1 MARQRDNTGQ
11 HGPIDKDTKM
21 ASPSENNEKQATSQ
35 RETQDFAQHTPMMQQ
50 YLGIKAQHP
59 NTLLF
64 YRMGDFYELFFDDA
78 DRAAQLLGI
87 TLTTRGQS
95 NQQPVRMAGVP
106 VHSVDQY
113 LARLVKAGES
123 VAICE
128 QMGEAG
134 VNRAPIERKVIRVV
148 TPGTLTDS
156 GLLPERE
163 ERCLAAVAPAEL
175 PGRMAVAWMSVAS
188 GSCLAC
194 DLHLADL
201 AAHLQAMQCV
211 ELLVPE
217 SLAPKLASL
226 LADSVACTRLA
237 DWHFEAARAG
247 RRLRERLGVQSL
259 EGFEIGHSPGLQ
271 AASCAL
277 IDYAARSTGLE
288 DDGQVSYLQGIR
300 LWRSEAYMV
309 VDPVA
314 RRNLELTTT
323 LQGEST
329 PTLLSRLDRC
339 STSAG
344 SRLLRHRIL
353 NPVRD
358 LGLIASRQRQLE
370 EAAGLLETNAQ
381 TLLAG
386 LADFERI
393 ATRIALASIRPRE
406 LVALRQGLAK
416 LPGLAGHLG
425 EAFAE
430 ECAALRVD
438 PRIVELLGQ
447 RLSEEPPA
455 TLRDGGVIREG
466 FDADLDELRSLDR
479 DSGQFLAAY
488 EQRER
493 ERSGI
498 ANLKVGYNAVHGY
511 FIEVSQGQLARI
523 PSDYRRRQTLKNAE
537 RFITPELKTF
547 EDRAV
552 SARERALAR
561 ERQLYEDLL
570 RELQNHVLALQKAGQ
585 AVACVDLAFALAA
598 RAIASRWCKPE
609 FEPTPMLRVEQGRHP
624 VLEDVVEAF
633 TPNDCMLDARQTMAV
648 ITGPNMG
655 GKSTFMRQNALIV
668 LMAHCGFLVPAQR
681 CVLGVFDRI
690 FTRVGASDD
699 LAGGRSTF
707 MVEMT
712 EAAAILHHASERSL
726 VVMDEIGRGTST
738 YDGLALAQA
747 IAERLATTN
756 RSLALFATHYFEL
769 TRLAAQKAGV
779 VNLHLA
785 AIEHRGTIRFL
796 HQVREGPASR
806 SYGIQVARLAGLP
819 TAVTRRATQILEGF
833 ERMRQESLTQP
844 DLFLDL
850 PNISDS
856 SPPGLENG
864 EAPVQE
870 ERTAAEQDSAIA
882 QILATTDADALTPRE
897 ALELIYRL
905 KALSPLRPEAPSTPA
920 RSHPG

>member
-1 MARQRDNTGQ
+1 MRNSSESNAE
-11 HGPIDKDTKM
+11 K
-21 ASPSENNEKQATSQ
+21 AVSPEGRPVFPVDLSK
-35 RETQDFAQHTPMMQQ
+35 HTPMMAQ
-50 YLGIKAQHP
+50 YLSIKAQHP
-59 NTLLF
+59 STLLF

-78 DRAAQLLGI
+78 DRAARLLGI

-128 QMGEAG
+128 QIGEAG
-134 VNRAPIERKVIRVV
+134 ANRAPIERKVVRVV

-163 ERCLAAVAPAEL
+163 ERCLAAVALAEL
-175 PGRMAVAWMSVAS
+175 KGRVAVAWMSVAS
-188 GSCLAC
+188 GACLAC
-194 DLHLADL
+194 DLDLADL

-217 SLAPKLASL
+217 SLAPKLASG

-259 EGFEIGHSPGLQ
+259 EGFEIEHSPGLQ

-277 IDYAARSTGLE
+277 IDYAARSTGLQ
-288 DDGQVSYLQGIR
+288 DDGEMPYLQGIR
-300 LWRSEAYMV
+300 LWRGEAYMV
-309 VDPVA
+309 VDSVA

-323 LQGEST
+323 LQGESA
-329 PTLLSRLDRC
+329 PTLLSKLDQC

-358 LGLIASRQRQLE
+358 LALIRSRQRQLE
-370 EAAGLLETNAQ
+370 EAAGLLETNAE

-406 LVALRQGLAK
+406 LVALREGLAK
-416 LPGLAGHLG
+416 LPGLVGLLG

-430 ECAALRVD
+430 ERAALQVN
-438 PRIVELLGQ
+438 PRLVELLIQ
-447 RLSEEPPA
+447 RLSEEPPT

-466 FDADLDELRSLDR
+466 FDTDLDELRGLDR

-498 ANLKVGYNAVHGY
+498 TNLKVGYNAVHGY
-511 FIEVSQGQLARI
+511 FIEVSQGQLGRI
-523 PSDYRRRQTLKNAE
+523 PNDYRRRQTLKNAE
-537 RFITPELKTF
+537 RFITSELKNF
-547 EDRAV
+547 EDRAL
-552 SARERALAR
+552 SSRERALAR
-561 ERQLYEDLL
+561 EKHLYEDLL
-570 RELQNHVLALQKAGQ
+570 QELQSEVLALQKAGQ
-585 AVACVDLAFALAA
+585 AIACVDLACALAT
-598 RAIASRWCKPE
+598 RAIALRWCKPE
-609 FEPTPMLRVEQGRHP
+609 FESVPMLRVEQGRHP
-624 VLEDVVEAF
+624 VLEDMVEAF
-633 TPNDCMLDARQTMAV
+633 TPNDCLLDARQTMAV

-681 CVLGVFDRI
+681 CALGVFDRI
-690 FTRVGASDD
+690 FTRVGAGDD

-747 IAERLATTN
+747 IAERLATAN

-769 TRLAAQKAGV
+769 TRLAAQTAGV

-785 AIEHRGTIRFL
+785 AIEHRGSIRFL

-806 SYGIQVARLAGLP
+806 SYGVQVARLAGLP

-844 DLFLDL
+844 DLFLD
-850 PNISDS
+850 
-856 SPPGLENG
+856 PPIMTANDLLGLGAG
-864 EAPVQE
+864 ETPIP
-870 ERTAAEQDSAIA
+870 AACSEFDQSSAIA
-882 QILATTDADALTPRE
+882 QILANTNPDALTPRE

-905 KALSPLRPEAPSTPA
+905 KVLSPLRPEVPSTPA